1 MIRENALSAIT
12 HFRVEAII
20 LFQLRKKEN
29 VVEGVTTL

>member
-1 MIRENALSAIT
+1 MIRENAFSAIT

-20 LFQLRKKEN
+20 LFQLKKKEN